1 MLLAHLAVEAPEHFG
16 GDDVDALFGVDIALA
31 KWEDP
36 RATNPG
42 FLAACVLR
50 ASGLDEAERR
60 AADLFAPSAGSR
72 AKKATGPGP
81 VDRAVS
87 AARGRAAS
95 MFNLVLSSLDLR
107 GGAHTASLS
116 VLFDEMPS
124 ARVAPDV
131 VSHALVAAACVAGG
145 DDEGAAAALAAARRD
160 AGAFSS
166 PKTKNKT
173 PTGST
178 THATEKKRHAGMNMR
193 VLYED
198 AHVVAVS
205 KPAGV
210 LTHEP
215 SGGVTE
221 KKKKVRDEDED
232 VSSALVR
239 LYGADGLSAVS
250 AHVSGPGIVHRLDRP
265 TTGVLLVAKTDEAH
279 LALVAAWF
287 QRRVK
292 KTYLA
297 LTERHPGDV
306 DARRLKTPRASAGRV
321 VASVDGKPALS
332 DWRVVET
339 FEGDGSAPC
348 ALVEVRPLTG
358 RKHQIR
364 QHMGLERR
372 APLAGDPLY
381 RNGQKSRV
389 PACVEDALFFA
400 FPKGTDTARSKKKA
414 KPGGTLFL
422 HSRSIE
428 LEHPITGEALVLE
441 DPPPPAFEAVLDAL
455 RKLEK

>member
-60 AADLFAPSAGSR
+60 AADAPPAGSR
-72 AKKATGPGP
+72 AKKNLADP

-95 MFNLVLSSLDLR
+95 MFNLVLSSLNLR
-107 GGAHTASLS
+107 GGAHTASLR

-145 DDEGAAAALAAARRD
+145 DDQGAAAALAAARRD

-166 PKTKNKT
+166 PSTKNKN
-173 PTGST
+173 PTG
-178 THATEKKRHAGMNMR
+178 THATESQLGMNIR

-198 AHVVAVS
+198 AHLLAVS

-215 SGGVTE
+215 SGE
-221 KKKKVRDEDED
+221 FKKKKKKARDDTS

-250 AHVSGPGIVHRLDRP
+250 ARTSGPGIVHRLDRP

-279 LALVAAWF
+279 LSLVAAWF

-306 DARRLKTPRASAGRV
+306 DARRLKTQRASAGRV
-321 VASVDGKPALS
+321 VAPVDGKPALS
-332 DWRVVET
+332 DWHVVET
-339 FEGDGSAPC
+339 FEGDASAPC

-364 QHMGLERR
+364 AHMGLERR

-400 FPKGTDTARSKKKA
+400 SSSETEKGSVGTGTARSKKKA
-414 KPGGTLFL
+414 KPASALFL
-422 HSRSIE
+422 HSKSIE

-441 DPPPPAFEAVLDAL
+441 DPPPPAFEAVLEAL
-455 RKLEK
+455 RKMEK

>member
-16 GDDVDALFGVDIALA
+16 GDDIDALFGVDIALA

-60 AADLFAPSAGSR
+60 AADAPPAGSR
-72 AKKATGPGP
+72 PKKNLADP

-107 GGAHTASLS
+107 GGAHTASLC

-145 DDEGAAAALAAARRD
+145 DDQGAAAALAAARRD

-173 PTGST
+173 PTG
-178 THATEKKRHAGMNMR
+178 THATESQLGMNIR

-215 SGGVTE
+215 SGE
-221 KKKKVRDEDED
+221 FKNKIKKARDDTS

-292 KTYLA
+292 KTYLT

-306 DARRLKTPRASAGRV
+306 DARRLKTPRAEAGRV
-321 VASVDGKPALS
+321 VAPVDGKPALS

-339 FEGDGSAPC
+339 FEADASAPC

-364 QHMGLERR
+364 AHMGLDRR
-372 APLAGDPLY
+372 APLPGDPLY

-389 PACVEDALFFA
+389 PACVEHALLFA
-400 FPKGTDTARSKKKA
+400 SSSETEKGSVGTGTARSKKKA
-414 KPGGTLFL
+414 KPGGALFL
-422 HSRSIE
+422 HSKSIE
-428 LEHPITGEALVLE
+428 LEHPITGEALKLE
-441 DPPPPAFEAVLDAL
+441 DPPPPAFEAVLEAL
-455 RKLEK
+455 RKMEK

>member
-60 AADLFAPSAGSR
+60 AADAPPAGSR
-72 AKKATGPGP
+72 AKINQAHP

-107 GGAHTASLS
+107 GGAHTASLC

-145 DDEGAAAALAAARRD
+145 DDQGAAAALAAARRD

-173 PTGST
+173 PTG
-178 THATEKKRHAGMNMR
+178 THATESQLGMNIR

-198 AHVVAVS
+198 AHLLAVS

-215 SGGVTE
+215 SGE
-221 KKKKVRDEDED
+221 FKKKKKARDDTS

-250 AHVSGPGIVHRLDRP
+250 ARTSGPGIVHRLDRP
-265 TTGVLLVAKTDEAH
+265 TTGVVLVAKTDEAH
-279 LALVAAWF
+279 LSLVAQWF

-306 DARRLKTPRASAGRV
+306 DKRRLKTKSRASAGTV
-321 VASVDGKPALS
+321 VAPVDGKPALS

-339 FEGDGSAPC
+339 FEGDASAPC

-364 QHMGLERR
+364 AHMGLERR

-400 FPKGTDTARSKKKA
+400 SSSETEKGSVGTGTARSKKKA
-414 KPGGTLFL
+414 KPASALFL
-422 HSRSIE
+422 HSKSIE

-441 DPPPPAFEAVLDAL
+441 DPPPPAFEAVLEAL
-455 RKLEK
+455 RKMEK